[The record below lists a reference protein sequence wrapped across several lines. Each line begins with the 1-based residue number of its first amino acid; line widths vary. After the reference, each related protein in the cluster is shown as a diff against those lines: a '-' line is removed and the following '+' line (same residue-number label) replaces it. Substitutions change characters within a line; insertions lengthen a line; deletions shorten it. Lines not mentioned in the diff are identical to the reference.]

1 MNEKRKFQT
10 LMHYFTNYE
19 TFNIDFM
26 VACMQFVNI
35 IVHSVDD
42 MNFRVYLQYEFTQLG
57 LDEYLENKLRSTES
71 EDLQVQIQAYLDNV
85 FDVGALMEDAEQK
98 TSAVEQCQQLHIQL
112 GHVQEVNHEL
122 EQRYDGLERLLHD
135 TSTER

>member
-1 MNEKRKFQT
+1 MAEKRRFQT

-71 EDLQVQIQAYLDNV
+71 EDLQVQ
-85 FDVGALMEDAEQK
+85 
-98 TSAVEQCQQLHIQL
+98 
-112 GHVQEVNHEL
+112 VN
-122 EQRYDGLERLLHD
+122 DCC
-135 TSTER
+135 